1 MKNNDQEFFKINMI
15 DTKPQIQETQGKKK
29 KIHMQI
35 LFKSLKTKH
44 KEKTFQTQDEEKVHY
59 MQRKQDLIMDVSS
72 ETMQA
77 KDNGVLSLKY

>member
-1 MKNNDQEFFKINMI
+1 MI

-59 MQRKQDLIMDVSS
+59 MQRKQDLN
-72 ETMQA
+72 
-77 KDNGVLSLKY
+77 NGCLFRNYAS